1 MRFTI
6 AFVLLVLPFCAT
18 SQDTPA
24 YLMVYFKDESHDLYF
39 ALSKDGY
46 SFTDVN
52 NGKPVIA
59 GDTLAEQKGIRDPY
73 ILRAPDGT
81 FYMAL
86 TDLHIYAH
94 RDGIRTTEWERDGK
108 QYGWGNN
115 HGLVLMKSKDL
126 IHWSHSVL
134 RVDRSFPG
142 LEDIGC
148 AWAPELF
155 YDEKTKKIMIYF
167 SMRFGNKPE
176 KVYYSFM
183 DQDFTKMETAPKVLF
198 DYPDPDAGYI
208 DADITK
214 FNNKYY
220 LFYSVNRSVK
230 RMVSDSL
237 TSGYRYEDQRYDS
250 EKVAC
255 EAPNV
260 YKRAS
265 GNKWVL
271 VYDIYGIKPHNFG
284 FRETSDF
291 VTFTDLGHFNEG
303 VMKSTNFSSPKH
315 PSVISITKEEATRI
329 AKQWK
334 LNMTF

>member
-1 MRFTI
+1 MRFFGPL
-6 AFVLLVLPFCAT
+6 ALLVL
-18 SQDTPA
+18 SQWAYAQDLSA
-24 YLMVYFKDESHDLYF
+24 YLMVYFKDDTHDLYF
-39 ALSKDGY
+39 ALSNDGY

-52 NGKPVIA
+52 DGKPVIV

-86 TDLHIYAH
+86 TDLHIYGQK
-94 RDGIRTTEWERDGK
+94 DGFRETEWDRDGK
-108 QYGWGNN
+108 KYGWGNN
-115 HGLVLMKSKDL
+115 RGLVLMKSNDL
-126 IHWSHSVL
+126 LHWSHTVL
-134 RVDRSFPG
+134 RVDQSFPG
-142 LEDIGC
+142 FGDIGC
-148 AWAPELF
+148 AWAPELY
-155 YDEKTKKIMIYF
+155 YDPQTKKIMIYF
-167 SMRFGNKPE
+167 SIRFGNEKE

-183 DQDFTKMETAPKVLF
+183 NDDFTKLASPPKVLF
-198 DYPDPDAGYI
+198 NYPDPGVGYI

-214 FNNKYY
+214 YNNKYY

-237 TSGYRYEDQRYDS
+237 TSGYQYEEKRYDS
-250 EKVAC
+250 ETVAC

-260 YKRAS
+260 FRRIKD
-265 GNKWVL
+265 NKWVL

-291 VTFTDLGHFNEG
+291 VTFKDLGRFNEG

-315 PSVISITKEEATRI
+315 PSVILITKEEAKRI
-329 AKQWK
+329 ATKWK